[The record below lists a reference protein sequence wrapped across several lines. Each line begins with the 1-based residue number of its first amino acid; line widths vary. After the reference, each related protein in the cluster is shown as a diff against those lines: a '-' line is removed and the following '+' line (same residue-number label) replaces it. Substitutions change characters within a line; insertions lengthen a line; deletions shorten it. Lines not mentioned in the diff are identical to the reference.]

1 MRALLQIS
9 MIADRILAWIAEA
22 SGWLFVV
29 LMAVICFDVA
39 SRKMGFQ
46 IPGFG
51 STRLQEMEWH
61 LHTVIFSM
69 WLGFNYIINGHPRVD
84 SFTEPFSMRRKAA
97 IELAGLLIFA
107 IPYIYVLVY
116 FGIDFVVASY
126 AGGEGSDAPTGLSH
140 RWIIKSLFFAGLV
153 LLMVALVSM
162 TLRLIVY
169 LFGPPQL
176 REAAKPPL
184 SEAPLSI

>member
-1 MRALLQIS
+1 MRALLRVSAVI
-9 MIADRILAWIAEA
+9 DRALGWIAEA

-29 LMAVICFDVA
+29 LMVVICFDVA

-69 WLGFNYIINGHPRVD
+69 WLGFNYLINGHPRVD
-84 SFTEPFSMRRKAA
+84 SLTEALPLRRKAL
-97 IELAGLLIFA
+97 IELGGLLFFA

-116 FGIDFVVASY
+116 FGVDFVTASY
-126 AGGEGSDAPTGLSH
+126 VGGEGSDAPTGLPY

-153 LLMVALVSM
+153 LLMAALVSM
-162 TLRLIVY
+162 ALRLIVY
-169 LFGPPQL
+169 LFGPPPL

-184 SEAPLSI
+184 SDPAVSI

>member
-1 MRALLQIS
+1 MRVLLRVSALT
-9 MIADRILAWIAEA
+9 DRVLGWIAEA

-69 WLGFNYIINGHPRVD
+69 WLGFNYLINGHPRVD
-84 SFTEPFSMRRKAA
+84 SFTEMLPIRRKAA
-97 IELAGLLIFA
+97 MELAGLLVFA

-126 AGGEGSDAPTGLSH
+126 VGGEGSDAPTGLPH

-153 LLMVALVSM
+153 LLMAALVSM
-162 TLRLIVY
+162 ALRLIVF

-176 REAAKPPL
+176 REQAKPPL
-184 SEAPLSI
+184 SDPAISI